1 MEKSMIRAILAHDS
15 QYGIG
20 KDGDL
25 PWPKNSEDLKWF
37 KESTSGSTVVMGRS
51 TWESLPFK
59 PLPNRHNVVVSSKM
73 KTEYGIE
80 VLRPDIYKSTMNV
93 MSQHEDV
100 WIIGGAQLLESSLD
114 IIDEL
119 WLNNVGGEYDCDV
132 FLPYRK
138 IESIFKVDKMEIRIF
153 GVVSKLIKRT
163 IK

>member
-1 MEKSMIRAILAHDS
+1 MIRAILAHDS

-59 PLPNRHNVVVSSKM
+59 PLPNRHNMVVSSKM
-73 KTEYGIE
+73 KVQYGVEII
-80 VLRPDIYKSTMNV
+80 RPDIYKSRMNV
-93 MSQHEDV
+93 MSQHEDL

-138 IESIFKVDKMEIRIF
+138 IESIFKVDQIEIRTF

>member
-1 MEKSMIRAILAHDS
+1 MIRAILAHDS

-20 KDGDL
+20 KNGDL

-37 KESTSGSTVVMGRS
+37 KESTSDSTVVMGRS

-73 KTEYGIE
+73 KVQYGVEII
-80 VLRPDIYKSTMNV
+80 RPDIYKSRMNI

-138 IESIFKVDKMEIRIF
+138 IESIFKVDQIEIRTF
-153 GVVSKLIKRT
+153 GAVSKLIKRT

>member
-1 MEKSMIRAILAHDS
+1 MIRAILAHDS

-25 PWPKNSEDLKWF
+25 PWPKISEDLKWF
-37 KESTSGSTVVMGRS
+37 KESTSGSTVVMGRN
-51 TWESLPFK
+51 TWNSLPFK
-59 PLPNRHNVVVSSKM
+59 PLPNRHNVVVSRNTNLKSDI
-73 KTEYGIE
+73 IE
-80 VLRPDIYKSTMNV
+80 VLRPDIYKSRMNV

-138 IESIFKVDKMEIRIF
+138 IESIFKVDKMEIRTF

>member
-1 MEKSMIRAILAHDS
+1 MIRAILAHDS

-37 KESTSGSTVVMGRS
+37 KESTSGSTVVMGRN
-51 TWESLPFK
+51 TWNSLPFK
-59 PLPNRHNVVVSSKM
+59 PLPNRHNVVVSRNTNLKSDI
-73 KTEYGIE
+73 IE
-80 VLRPDIYKSTMNV
+80 VLRPDIYKSRMNV

-138 IESIFKVDKMEIRIF
+138 IESIFKVDQIEIRTF

>member
-1 MEKSMIRAILAHDS
+1 MIKAILAHDA
-15 QYGIG
+15 YWGIG

-25 PWPKNSEDLKWF
+25 PWPKNPDDLKWF
-37 KESTSGSTVVMGRS
+37 KESTSGSTIVMGRS

-80 VLRPDIYKSTMNV
+80 VLRPDIYKSRMNV

-114 IIDEL
+114 IIDEI
-119 WLNNVGGEYDCDV
+119 WLNNVDGDYQCDT
-132 FLPYRK
+132 FLPIKK
-138 IESIFKVDKMEIRIF
+138 IQTLFKTYHTEIRTF
-153 GVVSKLIKRT
+153 GVVSKLTKRT